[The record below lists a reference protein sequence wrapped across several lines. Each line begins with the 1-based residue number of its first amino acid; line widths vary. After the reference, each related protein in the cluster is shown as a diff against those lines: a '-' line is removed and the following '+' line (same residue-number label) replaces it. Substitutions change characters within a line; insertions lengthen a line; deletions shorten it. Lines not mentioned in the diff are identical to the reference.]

1 MIFSPAGVGLRLT
14 IAVPADRS
22 EAVLDGGVDDPRG
35 EGDVAGLDI
44 LVITYL
50 LLLGCELGEV
60 GGEALSVRPGE

>member
-35 EGDVAGLDI
+35 EGDVAGLDV

-50 LLLGCELGEV
+50 LLLGRELGEV
-60 GGEALSVRPGE
+60 GGEALSVRPGQ